1 MIGLTASELSAR
13 PHQGALSFMAER
25 KSVSTRRRFEI
36 FKRDGFTCQYCG
48 KRPPN
53 TILHL
58 DHIIPV
64 SKGGTN
70 QTENLITACIDCNLG
85 KSNILLDNSKESL
98 QHITERKKE
107 AAKQLRAYI
116 KSCKEERRMKSLI
129 VDEVEAVFTEQFDL
143 IFTEASRQSILRFHE
158 KLPLSDLIFAMEK
171 AVARINDSNECF
183 RYFCGICHSK
193 IKQL

>member
-1 MIGLTASELSAR
+1 MGLSISPTMS
-13 PHQGALSFMAER
+13 ER

-98 QHITERKKE
+98 QHITERKQE

-158 KLPLSDLIFAMEK
+158 KLSLSELISAMEK
-171 AVARINDSNECF
+171 AVARISDSNECF
-183 RYFCGICHSK
+183 RYFCGICHNK
-193 IKQL
+193 IKQS

>member
-1 MIGLTASELSAR
+1 
-13 PHQGALSFMAER
+13 MAER
-25 KSVSTRRRFEI
+25 KSISTRRRFEI

-48 KRPPN
+48 QRPPN

-85 KSNILLDNSKESL
+85 KSNTLLNNSKESL

-116 KSCKEERRMKSLI
+116 KSCKDEKRMKGLI
-129 VDEVEAVFTEQFDL
+129 VDEVESIFTSQFDL
-143 IFTEASRQSILRFHE
+143 IFTESSRQSILRFHE
-158 KLPLSDLIFAMEK
+158 ILPLSELIEAMEI
-171 AVARINDSNECF
+171 AVSRVNNGNDCF
-183 RYFCGICHSK
+183 RYFCGICHNK

>member
-1 MIGLTASELSAR
+1 MCFRVVSSAAG
-13 PHQGALSFMAER
+13 GALSFMAER
-25 KSVSTRRRFEI
+25 KSISTRRRFEI

-48 KRPPN
+48 QRPPN

-85 KSNILLDNSKESL
+85 KSNTLLNNSKESL

-116 KSCKEERRMKSLI
+116 KSCKDEKRMKGLI
-129 VDEVEAVFTEQFDL
+129 VDEVESIFTSQFDL
-143 IFTEASRQSILRFHE
+143 IFTESSRQSILRFHE
-158 KLPLSDLIFAMEK
+158 ILPLSELIEAMEI
-171 AVARINDSNECF
+171 AVSRVNNGNDCF
-183 RYFCGICHSK
+183 RYFCGICHNK